1 LVDLFELYDDA
12 RIANFKVGT
21 DVLDCAMSLKPA
33 LPVPA
38 LTRHCALA
46 VKSNFDSGKFCK
58 VST

>member
-46 VKSNFDSGKFCK
+46 MKSNFDSGKF
-58 VST
+58 